1 MADNGRSFCL
11 VRFFAMPSCLFTNA
25 KVFTGR
31 SETEFAAAFTVT
43 NGQVSW
49 VGSDADAQQQSA
61 DQRVDLQGK
70 TVVPGFIDVH
80 THPTFLSQIV
90 DAIPC
95 TVPLVEDIPG
105 LIAALRQHPN
115 AGKGPSDWI
124 EGWGYDESKLK
135 EGRTPTRHDLDLV
148 STTQPVYV
156 GRSDCHSGIC
166 NSRALVLAGIT
177 KDTPDPMGGHFGRD
191 ADGSPNGVLTELAA
205 NSVVQRAKNVQDY
218 AYAVGSL
225 AQTSQRFSER
235 GIVAV
240 TDMMAF
246 TQPFHHLDVYRDA
259 AKAGFKQQA
268 ALYFSWDP
276 CKGDLAAGLQ
286 AAQQQGRVKI
296 AGIKL
301 FADGS
306 ISGKTAWCSCAYKH
320 TGSLFGMSLL
330 TSSALAQAYDWS
342 RANGAQMAVHAMGDA
357 ALQLVIDFFA
367 DKAPWMPGGVPSVRL
382 EHATL
387 LKPAQI
393 AQMNTMPM
401 QWGVAT
407 QIIFMFAEYDA
418 YTENLV
424 DSEFAQSYALKTFYD
439 ELEHVALSSDAPAT
453 TWADPDN
460 VFISIQAAVQRE
472 AYNGAPI
479 VGSQALTVP
488 QAVLLYTARAAKLS
502 PFDGQ
507 LGQIAPGFEAS
518 FAVLDRD
525 IFTVPTPE
533 IGALRVD
540 ATWVA
545 GEQVYT
551 AR

>member
-1 MADNGRSFCL
+1 
-11 VRFFAMPSCLFTNA
+11 MPSCTFTNA
-25 KVFTGR
+25 KIFTGR
-31 SETEFAAAFTVT
+31 SETEFASAFTVED
-43 NGQVSW
+43 GKISW
-49 VGSDADAQQQSA
+49 VGSAADAARQGA
-61 DQRVDLQGK
+61 DVVVDLQGK
-70 TVVPGFIDVH
+70 TVVPGFIDAH

-90 DAIPC
+90 DAVPC
-95 TVPLVEDIPG
+95 TVPLVQDIPG
-105 LIAALRQHPN
+105 MIAALGQHPN
-115 AGKGPSDWI
+115 AGKGPRDWI
-124 EGWGYDESKLK
+124 EGWGYDESKLA

-148 STTQPVYV
+148 SVTQPVYV
-156 GRSDCHSGIC
+156 GRSDCHSGVC
-166 NSRALVLAGIT
+166 NSRALEIAGIT
-177 KDTPDPMGGHFGRD
+177 TNTPDPIGGHFGRE
-191 ADGSPNGVLTELAA
+191 ADGTPNGVLTELAA
-205 NSVVQRAKNVQDY
+205 NSIVQRAKQVQDFDH
-218 AYAVGSL
+218 AVRSL
-225 AQTSQRFSER
+225 ARTSQRFSER

-268 ALYFSWDP
+268 ALYFSWEP
-276 CKGDLAAGLQ
+276 CKGDLLTGLH
-286 AAQQQGRVKI
+286 AAQQSGRVKI

-330 TSSALAQAYDWS
+330 TSAALQQAYEWS
-342 RANGAQMAVHAMGDA
+342 VANGAQMAVHAMGDA

-367 DKAPWMPGGVPSVRL
+367 DKAPWLPGGIPSVRL

-393 AQMNTMPM
+393 AQMNAMPM

-424 DSEFAQSYALKTFYD
+424 DSEFNQSYALKDFYAQI
-439 ELEHVALSSDAPAT
+439 EHVALSSDAPAT

-460 VFISIQAAVQRE
+460 VFVSIQAAVQRR

-479 VGSQALTVP
+479 VDNQALTVP
-488 QAVLLYTARAAKLS
+488 QAVLLYTARAARLS
-502 PFDGQ
+502 PFDGR

-525 IFTVPTPE
+525 IFTVPAAE

-540 ATWVA
+540 ATWIA
-545 GEQVYT
+545 GEQVYQ
-551 AR
+551 AA

>member
-1 MADNGRSFCL
+1 MS
-11 VRFFAMPSCLFTNA
+11 SCLFTNA

-31 SETEFAAAFTVT
+31 SETEFASAFTVRDGKIT
-43 NGQVSW
+43 W
-49 VGSDADAQQQSA
+49 VGHVNDTGGAGDGQQPAADLQ
-61 DQRVDLQGK
+61 VDLQGK

-90 DAIPC
+90 DAVPC

-105 LIAALRQHPN
+105 LVAALRKHPK
-115 AGKGPSDWI
+115 AGMGPNDWI

-135 EGRTPTRHDLDLV
+135 EGRTPTRHDLDQV

-166 NSRALVLAGIT
+166 NTRALQLAGIGRE
-177 KDTPDPMGGHFGRD
+177 TPDPIGGHFGRD
-191 ADGSPNGVLTELAA
+191 ADGTPNGVLTELAA
-205 NSVVQRAKNVQDY
+205 NSVVQRAKAVQDY
-218 AYAVGSL
+218 AQAVGSL
-225 AQTSQRFSER
+225 ARTSQRFSER

-259 AKAGFKQQA
+259 AQAGFRQQA
-268 ALYFSWDP
+268 ALYFSWEP
-276 CKGDLAAGLQ
+276 CKGDLLAGLQ
-286 AAQQQGRVKI
+286 AAQKEGRVKI

-320 TGSLFGMSLL
+320 TGSQTGSLFGMSLL
-330 TSSALAQAYDWS
+330 TSAALEQAYEWS

-367 DKAPWMPGGVPSVRL
+367 DKQPWLPGGIPSVRL

-393 AQMNTMPM
+393 AQMNAMPM

-424 DSEFAQSYALKTFYD
+424 DSEFDQSYALKTFYQ
-439 ELEHVALSSDAPAT
+439 EIAHVALSSDAPAT

-460 VFISIQAAVQRE
+460 VFVSIQAAVQRR

-479 VGSQALTVP
+479 VDSQALTVP
-488 QAVLLYTARAAKLS
+488 QAVLLYTARAASLS
-502 PFDGQ
+502 PFEGQ

-518 FAVLDRD
+518 FAVLSDD
-525 IFTVPTPE
+525 IFSMPAAD
-533 IGALRVD
+533 IGTLRVD

-545 GEQVYT
+545 GEQVY
-551 AR
+551 RVEQGL

>member
-1 MADNGRSFCL
+1 MS
-11 VRFFAMPSCLFTNA
+11 SCLFTNA

-31 SETEFAAAFTVT
+31 SETEFVSAFTVQD
-43 NGQVSW
+43 GKISW
-49 VGSDADAQQQSA
+49 IGNVGDAQQPVA
-61 DQRVDLQGK
+61 DQQVDLQGQ
-70 TVVPGFIDVH
+70 TVLPGFIDVH

-90 DAIPC
+90 DAVPC

-105 LIAALRQHPN
+105 LIAALKNHPK
-115 AGKGPSDWI
+115 AGLGPNDWI

-166 NSRALVLAGIT
+166 NTRALEIAGIG
-177 KDTPDPMGGHFGRD
+177 KDTPDPIGGHFGRD
-191 ADGSPNGVLTELAA
+191 ADGTPNGVLTELAA
-205 NSVVQRAKNVQDY
+205 NSVVQRAKAVLDY
-218 AYAVGSL
+218 AQAVGSL
-225 AQTSQRFSER
+225 ARTSQRFSER

-259 AKAGFKQQA
+259 AQAGFKQQA
-268 ALYFSWDP
+268 ALYFSWEP
-276 CKGDLAAGLQ
+276 CKGDLLAGLQ
-286 AAQQQGRVKI
+286 AAQKGGRVKI

-330 TSSALAQAYDWS
+330 SSAALEQAYEWS
-342 RANGAQMAVHAMGDA
+342 VANGAQMAVHAMGDA

-367 DKAPWMPGGVPSVRL
+367 DKQPWLPGGIPSVRL

-393 AQMNTMPM
+393 AQMNAMPM

-424 DSEFAQSYALKTFYD
+424 DSEFDQSYALKTFYQ

-460 VFISIQAAVQRE
+460 VFVSIQAAVQRR

-479 VGSQALTVP
+479 VDSQALTVP

-518 FAVLDRD
+518 FAVLEQD
-525 IFTVPTPE
+525 IFSVSAAA
-533 IGALRVD
+533 IGSLRVA

-545 GEQVYT
+545 GEQVYQ
-551 AR
+551 ASQVSQAA

>member
-1 MADNGRSFCL
+1 
-11 VRFFAMPSCLFTNA
+11 MPTCLFTNA

-31 SETEFAAAFTVT
+31 SETEFATAFTARDGKIT
-43 NGQVSW
+43 W
-49 VGSDADAQQQSA
+49 VGQAGDAQQPAAAQ
-61 DQRVDLQGK
+61 QVDLQGK

-90 DAIPC
+90 DAVPC

-105 LIAALRQHPN
+105 LIAALKNHPK
-115 AGKGPSDWI
+115 AGQGANDWI

-166 NSRALVLAGIT
+166 NTRALEIAGIT
-177 KDTPDPMGGHFGRD
+177 QATPEPIGGHFGRD
-191 ADGSPNGVLTELAA
+191 ADGTPNGVLTELAA
-205 NSVVQRAKNVQDY
+205 NSVVQRAKAVLDY
-218 AYAVGSL
+218 AQAVGSL
-225 AQTSQRFSER
+225 ARTSQRFSER

-259 AKAGFKQQA
+259 AKAGFAQQA
-268 ALYFSWDP
+268 ALYFSWEP
-276 CKGDLAAGLQ
+276 CKGDLLAGLQ
-286 AAQQQGRVKI
+286 AAQKDGRVKI

-330 TSSALAQAYDWS
+330 TSAALQQAYEWS
-342 RANGAQMAVHAMGDA
+342 VANGAQMAVHAMGDA

-367 DKAPWMPGGVPSVRL
+367 DKQPWLAGGVPSVRL

-393 AQMNTMPM
+393 AQMNAMPM

-424 DSEFAQSYALKTFYD
+424 DSEFNQSYALKDFY
-439 ELEHVALSSDAPAT
+439 EQIEHVALSSDAPAT

-460 VFISIQAAVQRE
+460 VFVSIQAAVQRR

-479 VGSQALTVP
+479 VDSQALTVP
-488 QAVLLYTARAAKLS
+488 QAVLLYTARAATLS

-518 FAVLDRD
+518 FAVLERD
-525 IFTVPTPE
+525 IFTVPSGE
-533 IGALRVD
+533 IGGLRV
-540 ATWVA
+540 AQTWVA
-545 GEQVYT
+545 GAQVYC
-551 AR
+551 AA